1 MLIVAIGLSTTLI
14 ATLYFVQGILIN
26 KVTLSSGKVQPNMAL
41 FDIQSDQVQAVNA
54 LARQYHLPLM
64 NQVPVVTMRL
74 EEINGKTASQLAFA
88 DSLKNKRPADKE
100 KRETS
105 ASTFKNEIRASYQT
119 ELTSA
124 EKITSGT
131 WVGQVKSP
139 GDQISIS
146 LDERYAERIGVKIGD
161 KMLFNVQGM
170 MIPTIIGSLRN
181 VEWGRVQTNFRIIFP
196 AGVLEDAPQFH
207 VLMTKTSNAKTSAQ
221 FQAAVVRNF
230 PNISVI
236 DLGLVLQVL
245 DTLLGKISFVI
256 RFMASFSI
264 ITGWIVLVSAVRS
277 SKNQRLREIVLLRT
291 IGAKGRQILSIT
303 AVEYLFLGLLAAL
316 AGLIIAMA
324 GSWALAVYLFG
335 TSFTPQL
342 LAVAILFSSVTMIVV
357 ITGMLSSRGV
367 LKHPPLEV
375 LRKDS

>member
-1 MLIVAIGLSTTLI
+1 
-14 ATLYFVQGILIN
+14 
-26 KVTLSSGKVQPNMAL
+26 MAL
-41 FDIQSDQVQAVNA
+41 FDIQSDQVKAVNT

-74 EEINGKTASQLAFA
+74 EEINGKTASQLALA
-88 DSLKNKRPADKE
+88 DSLKNKRPAESK

-105 ASTFKNEIRASYQT
+105 ASAFKNEIRASYQT
-119 ELTSA
+119 KLTSA
-124 EKITSGT
+124 EKITGGA

-139 GDQISIS
+139 GDQVYIS

-170 MIPTIIGSLRN
+170 MISTVIGSLRS
-181 VEWGRVQTNFRIIFP
+181 VEGGRVQTNFRVIFP
-196 AGVLEDAPQFH
+196 AGILEDAPQFH
-207 VLMTKTSNAKTSAQ
+207 VLMTKTPDAKVSAQ
-221 FQAAVVRNF
+221 FQAAIVRNF

-264 ITGWIVLVSAVRS
+264 ITGWIVLISAVRS

-291 IGAKGRQILSIT
+291 LGAKGRQILSIT

-316 AGLIIAMA
+316 AGVIIAMGA
-324 GSWALAVYLFG
+324 SWALAVYLFG
-335 TSFTPQL
+335 TSFTPKFFDVLIL
-342 LAVAILFSSVTMIVV
+342 LSSVTMIVV

-375 LRKDS
+375 LRKDN